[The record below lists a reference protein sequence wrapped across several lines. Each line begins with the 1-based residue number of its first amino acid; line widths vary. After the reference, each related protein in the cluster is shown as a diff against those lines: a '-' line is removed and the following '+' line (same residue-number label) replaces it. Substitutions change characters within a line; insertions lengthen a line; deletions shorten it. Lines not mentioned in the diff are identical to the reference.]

1 MDNLTPDINHNLKD
15 NLYKYYLGQV
25 VPNLKTKYK
34 NIHEVPKVTK
44 IIINQSAGKNS
55 NSKDLNT
62 LVEELAKITG
72 QYGKLTKAK
81 KSIAGFGITKS
92 DFLGIK
98 VTLRRQR
105 MYYFLNRL
113 IHLSLPRIRD
123 FQGLKITSFDG
134 HGNYSFGIEE
144 QLMFPEIN
152 PESFGS
158 SKGLQI
164 SIVTT
169 AKTDEEAYW
178 LLKALGM
185 PFKQNTKFSFSP
197 L

>member
-1 MDNLTPDINHNLKD
+1 MENLTPDIKHNLY
-15 NLYKYYLGQV
+15 NYYLGHV
-25 VPNLKTKYK
+25 VPNLRPKYK
-34 NIHEVPKVTK
+34 NIHQVPKITK
-44 IIINQSAGKNS
+44 IVINQSAGSNS
-55 NSKDLNT
+55 NSKDLNI
-62 LVEELAKITG
+62 LLDELAKITG
-72 QYGKLTKAK
+72 QYGKLTQAK

-98 VTLRRQR
+98 LTLRRQR

-113 IHLSLPRIRD
+113 INLSLPRIRD
-123 FQGLKITSFDG
+123 FQGLKVTSFDG
-134 HGNYSFGIEE
+134 YGNYSFGIEE

-169 AKTDEEAYW
+169 AKTDEEAYL
-178 LLKALGM
+178 LLKSLGM
-185 PFKQNTKFSFSP
+185 PFKQNTKFV
-197 L
+197 LE

>member
-1 MDNLTPDINHNLKD
+1 MDNLTPDINHNLY
-15 NLYKYYLGQV
+15 NYYLEQV
-25 VPNLKTKYK
+25 VPNLRSNYK

-44 IIINQSAGKNS
+44 IIINQSAGSNS
-55 NSKDLNT
+55 NSKDLDT

-72 QYGKLTKAK
+72 QYGKLTRAK
-81 KSIAGFGITKS
+81 KSIAGFGITCS

-144 QLMFPEIN
+144 QLMFPEVN

-158 SKGLQI
+158 SRGLQI

-178 LLKALGM
+178 LLKSLGM
-185 PFKQNTKFSFSP
+185 PFKQNTKFSF
-197 L
+197 